1 MRQNYLK
8 DTHFRHGRGRGS
20 GAASPVVHA
29 RPRWAR
35 SPPLPSD
42 LTARSRALTS
52 SRSRVREYGRSAA
65 GAGEALGVPA
75 GPRAGVV
82 EIGETAAA
90 KPWRSKSHSL
100 DELDRKFFYMC
111 IVCFRG

>member
-1 MRQNYLK
+1 MVEDEAPAPAPPSCMQCK
-8 DTHFRHGRGRGS
+8 ASS
-20 GAASPVVHA
+20 GPLSAAA
-29 RPRWAR
+29 FI
-35 SPPLPSD
+35 

-52 SRSRVREYGRSAA
+52 SRSRVREDGRSAA

-90 KPWRSKSHSL
+90 KRWRSKSPSL
-100 DELDRKFFYMC
+100 DELDRKKKIYMC